1 MKLKLK
7 NIRKFILPQKC
18 YENNVVQCGENVRN
32 NISFL
37 CNCCSCC
44 CEGLKAIKKF
54 VSLHPIET
62 SIFLPDVQIEKCVGC
77 GKCAKVCPIEVI
89 KLENKK
95 AIIDESICIGC
106 GICIRNCNVKA
117 IKLKSR
123 KNRIITPAN
132 SVHRFVVQAI
142 EKGKLAELIF
152 DNKAFASHRAMAAV
166 LSTILKLPPIKQ
178 AMASKQMKSIYL
190 DKLLSK
196 KKL

>member
-54 VSLHPIET
+54 GSLHPIET

-106 GICIRNCNVKA
+106 GICIRNCNV
-117 IKLKSR
+117 
-123 KNRIITPAN
+123 
-132 SVHRFVVQAI
+132 
-142 EKGKLAELIF
+142 
-152 DNKAFASHRAMAAV
+152 
-166 LSTILKLPPIKQ
+166 
-178 AMASKQMKSIYL
+178 
-190 DKLLSK
+190 
-196 KKL
+196 